1 MIPLLSSR
9 AKWISA
15 KLRGKLELIS
25 LSNSLERE
33 RRFVI
38 PKHLII
44 DGYNVLGAMGLP
56 PQKVVGQGEVHRDQ
70 FVARLGLYSQAIHCP
85 VTVIFDAWRQP
96 GNLRHTSHQ
105 TGVTVMYSAEGER
118 ADQVIQQLIRQYGK
132 ETAVVSSDLEVTN
145 VARAFGAFVIRSQE
159 FLTRLQK
166 GSQSRPS
173 VRSTRGKPEAK
184 DDSEDLTR
192 RPKDKKG
199 NPRKLPKKL
208 RQRNRIM
215 KRF

>member
-1 MIPLLSSR
+1 M
-9 AKWISA
+9 
-15 KLRGKLELIS
+15 
-25 LSNSLERE
+25 
-33 RRFVI
+33 
-38 PKHLII
+38 
-44 DGYNVLGAMGLP
+44 
-56 PQKVVGQGEVHRDQ
+56 
-70 FVARLGLYSQAIHCP
+70 
-85 VTVIFDAWRQP
+85 RQ
-96 GNLRHTSHQ
+96 TSHQ

-118 ADQVIQQLIRQYGK
+118 ADQVIQQLIRQYGN
-132 ETAVVSSDLEVTN
+132 ETAVVSSDLEVIN

-166 GSQSRPS
+166 GSQQRKS
-173 VRSTRGKPEAK
+173 VRSARGKPEAK
-184 DDSEDLTR
+184 DDSEDVMM

>member
-1 MIPLLSSR
+1 MT
-9 AKWISA
+9 
-15 KLRGKLELIS
+15 
-25 LSNSLERE
+25 
-33 RRFVI
+33 

-56 PQKVVGQGEVHRDQ
+56 PEKVVGKGEGHRDQ

-96 GNLRHTSHQ
+96 GNLRQTTHQ
-105 TGVTVMYSAEGER
+105 TGVTVMYSSEGER
-118 ADQVIQQLIRQYGK
+118 ADQVIQQLIRQHGN
-132 ETAVVSSDLEVTN
+132 ETAVVSSDLEVIN

-159 FLTRLQK
+159 FLSRLQK
-166 GSQSRPS
+166 GGEQRTPGRSAGGS
-173 VRSTRGKPEAK
+173 VEGKDE
-184 DDSEDLTR
+184 SEDVTT
-192 RPKDKKG
+192 RPKNKKG

-208 RQRNRIM
+208 RERNRIM

>member
-1 MIPLLSSR
+1 MT
-9 AKWISA
+9 
-15 KLRGKLELIS
+15 
-25 LSNSLERE
+25 
-33 RRFVI
+33 

-56 PQKVVGQGEVHRDQ
+56 PEKVVGKGEVYRDQ
-70 FVARLGLYSQAIHCP
+70 FVTRLGVYSQSIHCP
-85 VTVIFDAWRQP
+85 VTVVFDAWRQP
-96 GNLRHTSHQ
+96 GNMRQTSHQ

-132 ETAVVSSDLEVTN
+132 ESAVVSSDLEVTN

-159 FLTRLQK
+159 FLGRLQR
-166 GSQSRPS
+166 GSQQQTSSRS
-173 VRSTRGKPEAK
+173 SKGGNPESK
-184 DDSEDLTR
+184 DEDSDLVI

>member
-1 MIPLLSSR
+1 MIH
-9 AKWISA
+9 
-15 KLRGKLELIS
+15 
-25 LSNSLERE
+25 
-33 RRFVI
+33 
-38 PKHLII
+38 KHLII

-70 FVARLGLYSQAIHCP
+70 FVASLGLYAQAVHCP
-85 VTVIFDAWRQP
+85 VTVVFDAWQRP

-105 TGVTVMYSAEGER
+105 TGVTVIYTAEGER
-118 ADQVIQQLIRQYGK
+118 ADQVIQQLIRRYGN
-132 ETAVVSSDLEVTN
+132 ETAVVSSDLEVSN

-159 FLTRLQK
+159 FLTRLKK
-166 GSQSRPS
+166 GSQQGIS
-173 VRSTRGKPEAK
+173 VRSARGKSVGK
-184 DDSEDLTR
+184 DDSEEFLT

>member
-1 MIPLLSSR
+1 MT
-9 AKWISA
+9 
-15 KLRGKLELIS
+15 
-25 LSNSLERE
+25 
-33 RRFVI
+33 

-56 PQKVVGQGEVHRDQ
+56 PEKVVGGGDVYRDQ

-96 GNLRHTSHQ
+96 GGMRQVSHQ

-132 ETAVVSSDLEVTN
+132 ESAVVSSDHEVTN

-159 FLTRLQK
+159 FLGRLQK
-166 GSQSRPS
+166 GSQQRTSNPS
-173 VRSTRGKPEAK
+173 SKGKPESK
-184 DDSEDLTR
+184 DEGEDVVPR
-192 RPKDKKG
+192 SKDKKG

>member
-1 MIPLLSSR
+1 MR
-9 AKWISA
+9 
-15 KLRGKLELIS
+15 
-25 LSNSLERE
+25 
-33 RRFVI
+33 

-56 PQKVVGQGEVHRDQ
+56 PQRVVGQGEVHRDQ
-70 FVARLGLYSQAIHCP
+70 FVTRLGLYGQAIRCP

-96 GNLRHTSHQ
+96 GGLRQATHQ
-105 TGVTVMYSAEGER
+105 TGVTVMYSSEGER
-118 ADQVIQQLIRQYGK
+118 ADQVIQQLIRQHGK

-166 GSQSRPS
+166 GSQQKTSVPASRGTPAS
-173 VRSTRGKPEAK
+173 NDEREDVMTRAK
-184 DDSEDLTR
+184 N
-192 RPKDKKG
+192 KKG

>member
-1 MIPLLSSR
+1 MT
-9 AKWISA
+9 
-15 KLRGKLELIS
+15 
-25 LSNSLERE
+25 
-33 RRFVI
+33 

-44 DGYNVLGAMGLP
+44 DGYNVLGAIGLP
-56 PQKVVGQGEVHRDQ
+56 PQKVVGLGEVHRDE
-70 FVARLGLYSQAIHCP
+70 FVAHLALYAQAIHCP

-96 GNLRHTSHQ
+96 GSIRHTSHQ

-118 ADQVIQQLIRQYGK
+118 ADQIIQQLIRQYGN
-132 ETAVVSSDLEVTN
+132 ETAVVSSDLEVIN

-159 FLTRLQK
+159 FLARLQK
-166 GSQSRPS
+166 GSQQRTS
-173 VRSTRGKPEAK
+173 VRSGRGKPEAI
-184 DDSEDLTR
+184 DDGESGITR
-192 RPKDKKG
+192 SNEKKG

>member
-1 MIPLLSSR
+1 MT
-9 AKWISA
+9 
-15 KLRGKLELIS
+15 
-25 LSNSLERE
+25 
-33 RRFVI
+33 

-56 PQKVVGQGEVHRDQ
+56 PEKVVGKGEVYRDQ
-70 FVARLGLYSQAIHCP
+70 FVTRLGIYSQAIHCP
-85 VTVIFDAWRQP
+85 VTVVFDAWRQS
-96 GNLRHTSHQ
+96 GNMRQASHQ

-118 ADQVIQQLIRQYGK
+118 ADQVIQELIRQYGQ
-132 ETAVVSSDLEVTN
+132 ESAVVSSDREVTN

-159 FLTRLQK
+159 FLGRLQK
-166 GSQSRPS
+166 GSQQQTMSRS
-173 VRSTRGKPEAK
+173 LKGKPESK
-184 DDSEDLTR
+184 DEDSDLVI